1 MNICFIKFKVDYFS
15 VTWYNKN
22 RQNTKRRV
30 GEAAE
35 KAAFAMKDV
44 TKTIRKRCEKCNK
57 PFSTADESVSLC
69 RECQAKA
76 DFETRRAADLD
87 RKENAKKIAITKKC
101 IDCGSEF
108 TVTNGELDFLK
119 NHGYGEPIRCP
130 DCRALH
136 REYVKK
142 GMNNVGMETD
152 CVDCGKH
159 IKFTNRE
166 LYWYISHG
174 YSIPTRCKDCREKR
188 RAKFQKEQDKK
199 VPQESNKESE
209 SPNEKQSVEP
219 DHATES
225 AQALTGQI
233 AETQDSKNT

>member
-1 MNICFIKFKVDYFS
+1 
-15 VTWYNKN
+15 
-22 RQNTKRRV
+22 
-30 GEAAE
+30 
-35 KAAFAMKDV
+35 MKDV

-159 IKFTNRE
+159 IKLRIVNSTG
-166 LYWYISHG
+166 ISRMDTLFPRAARIAVKSG
-174 YSIPTRCKDCREKR
+174 AQNSRRSRTKRYRRNLTRNQSR
-188 RAKFQKEQDKK
+188 RTK
-199 VPQESNKESE
+199 S
-209 SPNEKQSVEP
+209 SPLNPIMRRSP
-219 DHATES
+219 HRP
-225 AQALTGQI
+225 
-233 AETQDSKNT
+233 